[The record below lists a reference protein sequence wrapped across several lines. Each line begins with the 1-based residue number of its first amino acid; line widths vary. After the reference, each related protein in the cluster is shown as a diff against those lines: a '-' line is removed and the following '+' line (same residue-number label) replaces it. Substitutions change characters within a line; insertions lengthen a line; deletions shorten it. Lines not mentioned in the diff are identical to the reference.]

1 MGPDDADGGG
11 EVGVC
16 GEGGSPV
23 GRRGKGRAFS
33 ADKLDVSSLGVIK
46 AELEGFEEVFWGVVH
61 LGKGGGLLR
70 KGSRDLED
78 EGKGVGG
85 LDRGVE
91 EEGRNGWKRAFWERS
106 GEKQRYD

>member
-1 MGPDDADGGG
+1 
-11 EVGVC
+11 
-16 GEGGSPV
+16 
-23 GRRGKGRAFS
+23 
-33 ADKLDVSSLGVIK
+33 
-46 AELEGFEEVFWGVVH
+46 VH

-106 GEKQRYD
+106 GEEQRYD